1 MLVYGHFWSLKT
13 ISRRSENHKFSRD
26 RFFLFGPG
34 RARREQPNAGL
45 HLGVRA
51 FVRSVS
57 HVKVFFASLFLI
69 FWKFASFTD
78 FYTSRETAAESPC
91 FHHVAIALLFLP
103 AACLPGLLRI
113 CVGLT
118 PPKDWFSDQT
128 IHLWFLFVVKK

>member
-57 HVKVFFASLFLI
+57 HVKVFFASLPINRLEKM
-69 FWKFASFTD
+69 KFRNQLCATRDRVESYRMKLVDSPLDSPASPLQL
-78 FYTSRETAAESPC
+78 SVSAAS
-91 FHHVAIALLFLP
+91 
-103 AACLPGLLRI
+103 
-113 CVGLT
+113 
-118 PPKDWFSDQT
+118 
-128 IHLWFLFVVKK
+128 